1 MSNEKKLLGYLQK
14 VTADLYQARQQLQEN
29 EQRERDPIAI
39 VGLACR
45 YPGGVDSP
53 EDLWR
58 LVVDGQDA
66 ITPFPTG
73 RGWPESLYDPDP
85 EHPGTSYSNEG
96 GFLHTADEFDPAFFG
111 MSPREALSVDPQ
123 QRLLLEVAWETF
135 ERAGIDPTSVREQP
149 VGVFTGIM
157 YGDYG
162 LRFQEAPK
170 DFEGYLLT
178 GSAGSVA
185 SGRIAY
191 NLGLTGPAVTV
202 DTACSSSLVAL
213 HLAVQALRSGECS
226 LALAGGVTVM
236 STPGTFI
243 EFSRQRG
250 LAPDG
255 RCKSYSASADGVG
268 WSEGAG
274 LLLVERLSDAQR
286 NGHQILAVVRGSAVN
301 QDGASN
307 GLTAPN
313 GPSQQRVIREALE
326 HARLQPSEVDVVE
339 GHGTG
344 TRLGDPIEAEALLA
358 TYGQNRPDNQPLLL
372 GSIKSNIGHTQAAA
386 GVAGII
392 KMVMA
397 MREGVMPHTLHVD
410 EPSPHIDWTS
420 GTVELIRE
428 QQPWPDTDRPRRAAV
443 SSFGISGTNA
453 HVIIE
458 QAPEAEPAQDT
469 EPGTPPAVVPWV
481 VSARS
486 EDALRDQLAQL
497 REFTDTSDASP
508 VDVGW
513 SLVTTRSLFEHRAVV
528 LDGDWDHPITGQTT
542 PGRLAML
549 FTGQGAQH
557 PGMGR
562 ELHDTFPAYAHAFDT
577 AVTELDRHLERP
589 LRDVL
594 WGTDADA
601 LNNTAYAQAGL
612 FATQVALYRLIE
624 TWGLNPDV
632 LAGHS
637 IGELAAAHITGI
649 WTLADAARVVT
660 ARGTLM
666 AALPTGGTM
675 ATIQAPHTQVETWLT
690 DHNPALIGIAAINA
704 PDSTVI
710 SGQTETIDT
719 VVAIAEAAGCRTTRL
734 HVSHAFHSPLM
745 HPMLDDYRQILEQI
759 TYQTPTINIVSSVT
773 GESVTDEWT
782 TPDYWIHQ
790 VREPVRFADTLTT
803 LTDSGATTLLEIG
816 PDAVLTTLA
825 TNQLPTT
832 VHAVATQRRNHP
844 QPTALLTAL
853 ATTHTH
859 GHTVNWDAYYTPA
872 HPHTTPLPTY
882 PFQHN
887 DRYWLTA
894 PSSSTNVASAGLR
907 AARHPLLGA
916 AVDLAAG
923 NSVVLTGRLS
933 LQSHPWLAD
942 HAILDTVLLPG
953 TAFLELALDAGQR
966 VGCDQVEELTLTA
979 PLVLTAEGAVDIQV
993 VVESADAAG
1002 RHGLTVYARPAQDL
1016 DDVEDEWTAHATG
1029 VLTADAPKPIAPF
1042 AQWPPAD
1049 ASEVDVTEAYAE
1061 LTANGHGYGPAF
1073 QGLSRVW
1080 RRGDEVFAEVCLPEA
1095 VRSDAEL
1102 FTLHPAL
1109 FDAALHP
1116 LLPGVVDPTRAGG
1129 LPFSWSR
1136 VRVHRSGA
1144 WQLRVHLVPTGE
1156 DTVTLTAFD
1165 ELGAVTAAVEALR
1178 SRPVSADALRG
1189 AGGRAQHRDALFQV
1203 NWTVL
1208 DSAAP
1213 AVPAG
1218 ERHDTWA
1225 FVGSQPPRP
1234 AVPGRVWSRLEE
1246 LGRAIEDGAQVPDVV
1261 CAELRPAAADDVV
1274 ESVHETLQHVL
1285 SLTRAWLT
1293 DERFARSR
1301 LVVLTHDAMA
1311 VAPDARVEPAL
1322 AAAWGLL
1329 RTAQTENP
1337 DRVVLIDLETTET
1350 VSAADAVG
1358 TADHEPDAALLRA
1371 AVASDE
1377 PQLAIREDR
1386 LFVPRLGR
1394 ADVRQATHDMP
1405 WDGEGTVVVSGATG
1419 ELGALLAR
1427 HLVAERG
1434 VRHLLLLSRRGIG
1447 APGAEDLVAELG
1459 ALGAEVTMA
1468 AVDVA
1473 DREALARA
1481 LAGVAAEHPI
1491 RAVVHTAGVLD
1502 DTVATALTAEQ
1513 LTRVLRPKVNAAWN
1527 LHELTEGLDLSA
1539 FVLYSSSAATFGG
1552 PGQANYAAANAFL
1565 DALAHHR
1572 RLRGLPAVSLA
1583 WGLWSQA
1590 GGITENL
1597 SAQDVD
1603 RISRAGMT
1611 PLAQDEGMALFDLA
1625 LGLNPTMVLPMRLE
1639 TTRLRSLGDGLPP
1652 LLRALVRTPSA
1663 HRGAAGGPAGGSSEL
1678 ARRLAGLSAAEQRRV
1693 LLDLV
1698 RGRVAQVLGHSDPAA
1713 IGDDRAFQELGFDS
1727 LTAVELRNQLASDSG
1742 LRLPAALVFD
1752 HPTPAAIT
1760 DLLAAELAGA
1770 QQASATVTTVSSS
1783 AEDDPIAIVG
1793 MACRLPG
1800 GAASPK
1806 DLWRL
1811 VSDGVDAVSG
1821 FPTDRGWDLD
1831 RIYHPDPDH
1840 AGTSYAR
1847 EGGFVS
1853 GIDRFDAEL
1862 FGISPREA
1870 LAMDPQQRVL
1880 LETVWESLERAGINP
1895 RSLRGSQTGVFV
1907 GVSGQDHATVLARVP
1922 GFEGQ
1927 LLAGSA
1933 NSIASGRIAYHLGLT
1948 GPAVTLDTAC
1958 SSSLVALHL
1967 AAQALRS
1974 GECSLAVA
1982 GGALLMS
1989 TPALFVEFSRQ
2000 RGLSPDGRC
2009 KAYSASADGT
2019 GWSEGVGILLVERLS
2034 DARRNGH
2041 QVLAVV
2047 RGSAINQDG
2056 ASNGL
2061 MAPNGPS
2068 QQRVIR
2074 QALAD
2079 AGLAAS
2085 EVDVVEGHG
2094 TGTRLG
2100 DPIEAEA
2107 LLATYGQDRP
2117 DDQPLLLGSI
2127 KSNIGH
2133 TQHAAGVAGLIKMV
2147 MAMREGIV
2155 PRTLHVDEP
2164 SPHIDWTSGAVELIR
2179 EQQPWPVTDHP
2190 RRAGVSSFGV
2200 SGTNAHVIIEAA
2212 PETEAETSETGVTPP
2227 VVPWVVS
2234 ARNEDA
2240 LRDQLAQLRE
2250 FTDTSDASPVD
2261 VGWSLVTTRS
2271 LFEHRAVVL
2280 DGDWDHPIT
2289 GQATSGRLAMLFTGQ
2304 GAQHPGMGREL
2315 HDTFPAYAHAF
2326 DTAVTELDQH
2336 LERPLRD
2343 VLWGTDADALNN
2355 TAYAQAGLFATQ
2367 VALYRLI
2374 ETWGVN
2380 PDVLAGHSIGELAAA
2395 HITGIW
2401 TLADAARVVTARGT
2415 LMAALP
2421 TGGTMAT
2428 IQAPHT
2434 QVETWLTDQNPALI
2448 GIAAIN
2454 APDSTVISGQ
2464 TETID
2469 TVVAIAEAA
2478 GCRTTRL
2485 HVSHAFHSPLMHPM
2499 LDDYRQILE
2508 QITYQ
2513 TPTINIVSSV
2523 TGESV
2528 TDEWTTPDYWI
2539 HQVRKP
2545 VRFADTLTTLTDS
2558 GATTLLEIGPDAVL
2572 TTLATNQVPTTVHA
2586 VATQRRNH
2594 PQPTALLTA
2603 LATTHTH
2610 GHTVDWTTYY
2620 TPAHPHTTPLPTYPF
2635 QHNDRYW
2642 LTTPTTTSDLTAIG
2656 LAAVPHPFLTAAIDL
2671 ADGGAI
2677 LTGRLSRHTHPWLAA
2692 RTIGGEA
2699 VLPGG
2704 LLVELAVRA
2713 GRHVGLTQVPELSQ
2727 TAPVLMPERGS
2738 LQLQVTV
2745 SAPDEDGGRRFTVAA
2760 RAEDDPT
2767 ETWIEHATGL
2777 FGASPAAAAAGL
2789 AVWPPA
2795 GAQEIPLGDLY
2806 DVLAADGHH
2815 YGPELRMLRRLW
2827 RSGDELFAEVALPDH
2842 PGSATAAFG
2851 VHPAALDAAV
2861 HALLPGVVPADT
2873 APAGTPVAW
2882 SGLTWHQPAGADLR
2896 VRLTPGSADAA
2907 GLLITDATG
2916 APVLHAESV
2925 RLSELGSVRRGSASL
2940 AVRDALFRLDWA
2952 PVAGSPMATA
2962 PDDWA
2967 VLGEDSL
2974 GALTGLAGVRQQPT
2988 LASMIESDQGVARVL
3003 LVPMPG
3009 IDPDASCDVAEE
3021 VRAKAQWI
3029 LRLAKHWL
3037 RDELF
3042 ASSQLVVVTRG
3053 AVAARADEAGD
3064 LALAAVWGVVRSAIS
3079 ENPGRFG
3086 LVDLDGDERS
3096 ARAFPAALLAGET
3109 QLVVREGQVTTPRL
3123 ARASVAPDSDWRAD
3137 WDPEGTVLVTGG
3149 TGGLGA
3155 LLARHLVT
3163 EHKTRRLLLVS
3174 RRGPAAE
3181 GATELRE
3188 ELTRLGAD
3196 VDITACDVTSRDA
3209 LAALLDTIPD
3219 QHPLTAVIHT
3229 AGILDDST
3237 VPQMTPEQLDK
3248 VLRPKV
3254 DAAWHLHELTKDR
3267 DLSAFVLYSSI
3278 SGALGP
3284 IGQANYAAGNSFLD
3298 TLAHHRRALGLPGLS
3313 LGWGLWAQDSGMI
3326 GQLDADSRERV
3337 ERGAVAPMTAREG
3350 MALFDASLTQ
3360 YQAYLAPV
3368 RFNTRALG
3376 ELAEVPPLLR
3386 GLVAVPAKAPATG
3399 PGSLAQQVAGVSEGE
3414 RTRIV
3419 LDVVVSHVAQVLGH
3433 ARTQNVDPSRP
3444 FSELGFDSLGATELR
3459 NRLSTAVGAP
3469 LPAALVFDHPTATA
3483 VAEFLIDRFYSTSLP
3498 APRSVEEEIDRLE
3511 SAVRA
3516 HAQDSPDPVALAA
3529 RLERMAESLRA
3540 AAGVGAAEDDLSTAS
3555 VDELFDI
3562 IDQETEVS

>member
-1 MSNEKKLLGYLQK
+1 M
-14 VTADLYQARQQLQEN
+14 TADLYQARQQLQEN

-624 TWGLNPDV
+624 TWGVNPDV

-2280 DGDWDHPIT
+2280 NGDWDHPIT

-2513 TPTINIVSSV
+2513 SPTLPAVSSV
-2523 TGESV
+2523 TGETI

-2539 HQVRKP
+2539 HQVREP

-2572 TTLATNQVPTTVHA
+2572 TTLATNQLPTTAHA

-2594 PQPTALLTA
+2594 PQPTTLLTA

-2610 GHTVDWTTYY
+2610 GHTVNWDAYY